1 MDGEVVVIAGYIM
14 AMVAIAIFLAIF
26 CGSIVLFYRSIRSF
40 IGKQYWKG
48 SWQLLV
54 SIVLGVLILASIPCG
69 NSDRM
74 GESAR
79 RAACANNIKQTILFL
94 KMYANDHQDAHPSTY
109 TELVGT
115 NYIIAGSSDLT
126 VFVCPS
132 CLQSGS
138 TMMGAVG
145 NSKNIHE
152 WTDYAYVS
160 GLTEND
166 PSNSV
171 VMFCPP
177 QNHKGRGAN
186 VGFLGG
192 RVEWFSCKPT
202 PASTQRH
209 PIYTFQELTNTPSLF
224 YGTTNVVVLADLLK
238 RTRIIWPK
246 RKP

>member
-1 MDGEVVVIAGYIM
+1 MIVGYIM
-14 AMVAIAIFLAIF
+14 AMVAIAIVLAII
-26 CGSIVLFYRSIRSF
+26 CGSVILFHRSIRSF
-40 IGKQYWKG
+40 MGKQHWKG
-48 SWQLLV
+48 LWQLLV
-54 SIVLGVLILASIPCG
+54 SILLAILVLASIPCG

-74 GESAR
+74 RESAR
-79 RAACANNIKQTILFL
+79 RATCANNIKQTILFL
-94 KMYANDHQDAHPSTY
+94 KMYANDHEDAHPPTY
-109 TELVGT
+109 TQLVGT

-152 WTDYAYVS
+152 WTNYAYVS

-166 PSNSV
+166 PSNCV
-171 VMFCPP
+171 VIFCPP

-192 RVEWFSCKPT
+192 RVEWYSCKSD

-209 PIYTFQELTNTPSLF
+209 PVYTFQDLTNTPSLF
-224 YGTTNVVVLADLLK
+224 YGTTNEVQLADLKK
-238 RTRIIWPK
+238 RTKIIYPHL
-246 RKP
+246 RK